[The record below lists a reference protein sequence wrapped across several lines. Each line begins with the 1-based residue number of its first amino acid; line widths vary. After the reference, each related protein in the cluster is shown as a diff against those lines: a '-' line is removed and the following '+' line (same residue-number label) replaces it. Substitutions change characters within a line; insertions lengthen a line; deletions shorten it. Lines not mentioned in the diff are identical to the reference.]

1 MLHRSLACWNEKM
14 TFSVTKLA
22 PVWVVE
28 SSFGPDPGPA
38 YVLASRLGCLFRRVR
53 TEMLALDSFLEER
66 REPGLILT
74 SGWRSGYAAL
84 KAGRRAGCPVVWCVR
99 QEGRSAPMLRSLPFD
114 LVVAPSP
121 AAPTAKFCP
130 TLGPMTIISPAMLA
144 RAGKAWQE
152 RLEHLPHPRV
162 TVVVGENA
170 YRTQEEALLHGKKL
184 AGLVNRQG
192 GSVLLVVRDDR
203 KSDLTDAFITGLS
216 ETFLLVWRQGEPD
229 EEPLVGFMAC
239 SDCVV
244 IGGGDGT
251 LLTEA
256 CVADLPVFLME
267 REQDLRGVRGR
278 VARRLIEDGH
288 LRVLTDNFSAWP
300 RPVLDE
306 AGRVAAI
313 LRSRWSL

>member
-1 MLHRSLACWNEKM
+1 M

-28 SSFGPDPGPA
+28 TTFGPEPGPA

-53 TEMLALDSFLEER
+53 MEMLALDSFLEER

-84 KAGRRAGCPVVWCVR
+84 RAGRRAGCPVVWCVR
-99 QEGRSAPMLRSLPFD
+99 HEGRSASMLRSLPFD

-121 AAPTAKFCP
+121 AAPSARFCP
-130 TLGPMTIISPAMLA
+130 TLGPMTLSSPAVLA
-144 RAGKAWQE
+144 RAGRAWQE
-152 RLEHLPHPRV
+152 RLEHLPHLRV
-162 TVVVGENA
+162 TVVVGAGA
-170 YRTQEEALLHGKKL
+170 YRTQEEALLMGRKL

-192 GSVLLVVRDDR
+192 GAVLLVVRDDS
-203 KSDLTDAFITGLS
+203 KPDLTNAFITGLS

-229 EEPLVGFMAC
+229 EDPLAGFMAC

-244 IGGGDGT
+244 AGGGDSA
-251 LLTEA
+251 LLAEV
-256 CVADLPVFLME
+256 CVADQPVFLME

-278 VARRLIEDGH
+278 LVRRLVEEGH
-288 LRVLTDNFSAWP
+288 ARFLEHSLASWP
-300 RPVLDE
+300 RTVLDE
-306 AGRVAAI
+306 AGRVASV

>member
-1 MLHRSLACWNEKM
+1 M

-28 SSFGPDPGPA
+28 SALGPDPGPA

-53 TEMLALDSFLEER
+53 MEMLALDSFLEER
-66 REPGLILT
+66 REPGLILA

-99 QEGRSAPMLRSLPFD
+99 HEGRSAPMLRSMPFD

-121 AAPTAKFCP
+121 ADPTARFCP
-130 TLGPMTIISPAMLA
+130 TLGPMTIVSPALLA
-144 RAGKAWQE
+144 RARRAWQE
-152 RLEHLPHPRV
+152 RLEHLPFPRV
-162 TVVVGENA
+162 TVLVGENVF
-170 YRTQEEALLHGKKL
+170 RTQEEALLQGKKL
-184 AGLVNRQG
+184 AGLINRQG
-192 GSVLLVVRDDR
+192 GSALLVVRDDS
-203 KSDLTDAFITGLS
+203 KPDLTEAFMMGLS

-229 EEPLVGFMAC
+229 EEPLLGFMAC

-244 IGGGDGT
+244 VGGGESAM
-251 LLTEA
+251 LVEA

-278 VARRLIEDGH
+278 LARRLIQDGH
-288 LRVLTDNFSAWP
+288 VRVLTDTLSPWP
-300 RPVLDE
+300 REVLDE
-306 AGRVAAI
+306 AGRVAGI
-313 LRSRWSL
+313 LKSRWAL

>member
-1 MLHRSLACWNEKM
+1 M

-28 SSFGPDPGPA
+28 ASLGQDPGPA

-53 TEMLALDSFLEER
+53 MEMLALDSFLEER

-99 QEGRSAPMLRSLPFD
+99 HEGRSAPMLRSLPFD

-121 AAPTAKFCP
+121 AAPTARFCP
-130 TLGPMTIISPAMLA
+130 TLGPMTIVSPASLA
-144 RAGKAWQE
+144 LAGKAWRE

-162 TVVVGENA
+162 TVLLGTNA
-170 YRTQEEALLHGKKL
+170 YRTQEEALLLGKKL

-192 GSVLLVVRDDR
+192 GSVLLVVRDDSR
-203 KSDLTDAFITGLS
+203 PELTDAFIIGISDTV
-216 ETFLLVWRQGEPD
+216 LLVWRQGEPD
-229 EEPLVGFMAC
+229 EDPFLGFMAC

-244 IGGGDGT
+244 VAGGDSAM
-251 LLTEA
+251 LAEA
-256 CVADLPVFLME
+256 CVSDMPVYLME
-267 REQDLRGVRGR
+267 REQDLRGLRGR
-278 VARRLIEDGH
+278 VARRLVEDGH
-288 LRVLTDNFSAWP
+288 LRFLKDTLSQWP
-300 RPVLDE
+300 RLALDE

-313 LRSRWSL
+313 LRSRWAL

>member
-1 MLHRSLACWNEKM
+1 M

>member
-1 MLHRSLACWNEKM
+1 MS
-14 TFSVTKLA
+14 FSVTKLA

-28 SSFGPDPGPA
+28 TTVGPEPGPA

-53 TEMLALDSFLEER
+53 MEMLALDSFLEEGR
-66 REPGLILT
+66 QPGLILT

-84 KAGRRAGCPVVWCVR
+84 KAARRAGCPVVWCVR
-99 QEGRSAPMLRSLPFD
+99 QEGRSAPMLRSMPFD

-130 TLGPMTIISPAMLA
+130 TLGPMTIVSPALLA
-144 RAGKAWQE
+144 RAGRAWQE
-152 RLEHLPHPRV
+152 RLEHLPHPRM
-162 TVVVGENA
+162 TVLVGAQA

-184 AGLVNRQG
+184 AGLVNRHG
-192 GSVLLVVRDDR
+192 GSVLLVLRDDS
-203 KSDLTDAFITGLS
+203 KPDLTDAFITGLS
-216 ETFLLVWRQGEPD
+216 DTFLLVWRQGEPD
-229 EEPLVGFMAC
+229 EEPLLGFMAC

-244 IGGGDGT
+244 VGGGDVAM
-251 LLTEA
+251 LVEA
-256 CVADLPVFLME
+256 CVADKPVFLME

-288 LRVLTDNFSAWP
+288 VRVLVDSLSPWP
-300 RPVLDE
+300 REVLDE

-313 LRSRWSL
+313 LRSRWAL